1 MGAHLWG
8 ESLPPRGV
16 CRVRSLSLSRVGSR
30 QDPGGAG
37 QRPRGPQ
44 GPSPRASGAGSTRD
58 AKPRDSLSSSAN
70 DTPRAPVV
78 RHRLAALPPARFTAL
93 SPRSDLGRPGP
104 LSPVARDAGFG
115 EGSELTQES
124 KAPHWHPPR
133 CGRRRRL
140 GLRPPEGG
148 GGACPRVTPRRRK
161 GGSPATGGGCDSP
174 ARAGPPQVRRLLKE
188 EGGRFPHEYR
198 MGVRRKERGAPC
210 QHEPGTQTL

>member
-1 MGAHLWG
+1 M
-8 ESLPPRGV
+8 
-16 CRVRSLSLSRVGSR
+16 
-30 QDPGGAG
+30 Q
-37 QRPRGPQ
+37 
-44 GPSPRASGAGSTRD
+44 SPD
-58 AKPRDSLSSSAN
+58 EPRDSLSSSAN
-70 DTPRAPVV
+70 DSPRAPVV
-78 RHRLAALPPARFTAL
+78 RHRLAALPSARFTAL

-198 MGVRRKERGAPC
+198 MGVKRKERGAPC

>member
-1 MGAHLWG
+1 M
-8 ESLPPRGV
+8 
-16 CRVRSLSLSRVGSR
+16 
-30 QDPGGAG
+30 Q
-37 QRPRGPQ
+37 
-44 GPSPRASGAGSTRD
+44 SPD
-58 AKPRDSLSSSAN
+58 EPRDSLSSSAN

-104 LSPVARDAGFG
+104 LSSVARDAGFG

-188 EGGRFPHEYR
+188 EGGRFPREYR
-198 MGVRRKERGAPC
+198 MGVKRKEWGVPC
-210 QHEPGTQTL
+210 QHEPGSQTL